1 MTAHAYSNGSKGQSH
16 MKAINAHFASFT
28 GTL

>member
-1 MTAHAYSNGSKGQSH
+1 MTAPTYSNGSNGHSH
-16 MKAINAHFASFT
+16 MKAMNAHFASFT